1 MCLPHDYYNNKMKHS
16 KASPDA
22 NSYTNDTSSQFSEL
36 AKRSLFVERA
46 GPISQTLVPVLEG
59 IIEEDRASPPRPR
72 CKNDIK
78 EVRNL
83 RQLERL
89 ELDLESPRWRLA
101 CHNIGV
107 TA

>member
-1 MCLPHDYYNNKMKHS
+1 MKQLQLS

-22 NSYTNDTSSQFSEL
+22 NSCTNDTSSQFSEFT
-36 AKRSLFVERA
+36 KRSLLVDRV
-46 GPISQTLVPVLEG
+46 GPISHTLVPMLEG
-59 IIEEDRASPPRPR
+59 IIEEERQSPVRAR

-107 TA
+107 TAQEC